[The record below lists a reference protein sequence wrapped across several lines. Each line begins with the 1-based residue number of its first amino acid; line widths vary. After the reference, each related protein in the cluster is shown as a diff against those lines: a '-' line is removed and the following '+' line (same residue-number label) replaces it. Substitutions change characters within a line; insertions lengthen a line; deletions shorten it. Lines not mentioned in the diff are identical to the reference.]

1 MIVEN
6 QVNPI
11 TVKKAPQKKPGR
23 PKNNNVPEPTEP
35 TNMDIDINSFDWGED
50 CKLNEK
56 QKLFVVWFTY
66 PGNTYH
72 NAKQSA
78 IRAGYTKKTAHV
90 MSSSMRRSPEIALY
104 IKKFDDMYVR
114 ESLDD
119 FYHNAIKNKI
129 ARTAFDINDFYE
141 VKNYTDKDGNIREYL
156 SIKNPSALTPEQRK
170 CIDGIKINNNGVPSY
185 EFANRTHETE
195 VLMKLHELASGEK
208 QKTENEME
216 LTIEQ
221 IKDKVTAKIKVI
233 QKKDE
238 EEELAGKYIDE
249 PDNLLEEA

>member
-1 MIVEN
+1 ME
-6 QVNPI
+6 QE
-11 TVKKAPQKKPGR
+11 TKKKRQQKKTIPAEG
-23 PKNNNVPEPTEP
+23 EP
-35 TNMDIDINSFDWGED
+35 TNEDINLESFDWGAE
-50 CKLNEK
+50 CKLNDR
-56 QKLFVVWFTY
+56 QKYFVVWFTY
-66 PGNTYH
+66 PGRTYH
-72 NAKQSA
+72 NAMQSA
-78 IRAGYTKKTAHV
+78 IKAGYTKKTANV
-90 MSSSMRRSPEIALY
+90 TAGALRRNPDIAPF

-119 FYHNAIKNKI
+119 FYHSAIKDKI
-129 ARTAFDINDFYE
+129 ARTAFDINDFYV
-141 VKNYTDKDGNIREYL
+141 VKDYTDKDGNIREYL
-156 SIKNPSALTPEQRK
+156 SIKNPSDLTPEQRK